1 MLPETPPLP
10 RAPPSTETR
19 QVIASPFW
27 TSANPQMSVT
37 VPTADDML
45 IVKGPLVSVLTNVGA
60 GAANHTFNID
70 SAASGLAAN
79 TQVLDVVQC
88 ESFTTDGSGNLD
100 ITLSDGM
107 PRVMMAQADA
117 GNVCDGYVKPT
128 TGGSGGGSGSGSDS
142 GAAALGMSAL
152 GVGGISLMA
161 ALVVV

>member
-1 MLPETPPLP
+1 
-10 RAPPSTETR
+10 
-19 QVIASPFW
+19 
-27 TSANPQMSVT
+27 MSVT

-60 GAANHTFNID
+60 GAANHTFKID
-70 SAASGLAAN
+70 AAASGMAAN

-128 TGGSGGGSGSGSDS
+128 TGGNSGSGGGSGSGSGN
-142 GAAALGMSAL
+142 GAGALSVGL
-152 GVGGISLMA
+152 GA
-161 ALVVV
+161 VVVGVMTVIAIV

>member
-1 MLPETPPLP
+1 
-10 RAPPSTETR
+10 
-19 QVIASPFW
+19 
-27 TSANPQMSVT
+27 MSVT

-60 GAANHTFNID
+60 GAANHTFKID

-100 ITLSDGM
+100 VTLSDGM

-117 GNVCDGYVKPT
+117 GNVCDGYVKPST
-128 TGGSGGGSGSGSDS
+128 ASTGNGGKGN
-142 GAAALGMSAL
+142 GAAGVKGMSAWAVAGL
-152 GVGGISLMA
+152 SVVAG
-161 ALVVV
+161 LVTVL

>member
-1 MLPETPPLP
+1 
-10 RAPPSTETR
+10 
-19 QVIASPFW
+19 
-27 TSANPQMSVT
+27 MSVT

-60 GAANHTFNID
+60 GAANHTFKID
-70 SAASGLAAN
+70 AAASGMAAN

-128 TGGSGGGSGSGSDS
+128 TGGNSGSGGGSGSGSGN
-142 GAAALGMSAL
+142 GAGGLSVGLGA
-152 GVGGISLMA
+152 
-161 ALVVV
+161 VVVGVMAVIAIV

>member
-1 MLPETPPLP
+1 
-10 RAPPSTETR
+10 
-19 QVIASPFW
+19 
-27 TSANPQMSVT
+27 
-37 VPTADDML
+37 ML

-60 GAANHTFNID
+60 GAANHTFKID
-70 SAASGLAAN
+70 AAASGMAAN

-128 TGGSGGGSGSGSDS
+128 TGGNSGSGGGSGSGSGN
-142 GAAALGMSAL
+142 GAGGLSVGLGA
-152 GVGGISLMA
+152 
-161 ALVVV
+161 VVVGVMAVIAIV

>member
-1 MLPETPPLP
+1 
-10 RAPPSTETR
+10 
-19 QVIASPFW
+19 
-27 TSANPQMSVT
+27 MSVT

-60 GAANHTFNID
+60 GAANHTFKID
-70 SAASGLAAN
+70 TAASGLAAN
-79 TQVLDVVQC
+79 TQVLDVVSC

-128 TGGSGGGSGSGSDS
+128 TGGSGSGGSGSNSGN

-152 GVGGISLMA
+152 AVGGISLIA

>member
-1 MLPETPPLP
+1 
-10 RAPPSTETR
+10 
-19 QVIASPFW
+19 
-27 TSANPQMSVT
+27 MSVT

-60 GAANHTFNID
+60 GAANHTFKIEA
-70 SAASGLAAN
+70 AASGMAAN
-79 TQVLDVVQC
+79 TQVLDIVQC

-128 TGGSGGGSGSGSDS
+128 TGGTSGSGSGSSS
-142 GAAALGMSAL
+142 GSGNGACGLSVGLGAIVV
-152 GVGGISLMA
+152 GVMA
-161 ALVVV
+161 ALTIV

>member
-1 MLPETPPLP
+1 
-10 RAPPSTETR
+10 
-19 QVIASPFW
+19 
-27 TSANPQMSVT
+27 MSVT

-60 GAANHTFNID
+60 GAANHTFKID
-70 SAASGLAAN
+70 AAASGMAAN

-128 TGGSGGGSGSGSDS
+128 TGGNSGSGGGSGSGSGN
-142 GAAALGMSAL
+142 GAGALSVGL
-152 GVGGISLMA
+152 GA
-161 ALVVV
+161 VVVGVMTVSAIV

>member
-1 MLPETPPLP
+1 
-10 RAPPSTETR
+10 
-19 QVIASPFW
+19 
-27 TSANPQMSVT
+27 MSVT

-60 GAANHTFNID
+60 GAANHTFKID
-70 SAASGLAAN
+70 AAASGMAAN

-128 TGGSGGGSGSGSDS
+128 TGGNSGSGSGSGS
-142 GAAALGMSAL
+142 GNGAAGLSVGLGAVVV
-152 GVGGISLMA
+152 GVMA
-161 ALVVV
+161 ALTVV